1 MKKILFISGSLRKE
15 SLNTDL
21 LHQAAKSFD
30 GFECSFLDYGDLPLL
45 DQDLEFPPP
54 ASLVRI
60 RQEVVDSDA
69 LFIASPEYN
78 RSYSA
83 ALKNLLD
90 WLSRPVAPGDYSS
103 VVIKGKLVAVCSVAG
118 SSGGRF
124 SMDCLASL
132 LETLSC
138 KLVVE
143 RTSIALGERF
153 GKLSL
158 VLTDDEA
165 SALGR
170 ECEALKSMLMEA

>member
-45 DQDLEFPPP
+45 DQDQEFPPP

-60 RQEVVDSDA
+60 RQEVADSDA

-90 WLSRPVAPGDYSS
+90 
-103 VVIKGKLVAVCSVAG
+103 
-118 SSGGRF
+118 
-124 SMDCLASL
+124 
-132 LETLSC
+132 
-138 KLVVE
+138 
-143 RTSIALGERF
+143 
-153 GKLSL
+153 
-158 VLTDDEA
+158 
-165 SALGR
+165 
-170 ECEALKSMLMEA
+170 

>member
-45 DQDLEFPPP
+45 NQDQEFPPP
-54 ASLVRI
+54 ASIVRI
-60 RQEVVDSDA
+60 RKEVADSDA

-90 WLSRPVAPGDYSS
+90 WLSRPVVPGDYSS
-103 VVIKGKLVAVCSVAG
+103 VVITGKLAAICSVAG
-118 SSGGRF
+118 SSGGSY
-124 SMDCLASL
+124 SMEKLASL

-138 KLVVE
+138 KLVAE
-143 RTSIALGERF
+143 RTGIALGERF
-153 GKLSL
+153 GKPSL
-158 VLTDDEA
+158 VLTDDET
-165 SALGR
+165 SALEC
-170 ECEALKSMLMEA
+170 ECEALKSMLMEV